1 MSKNIFETLT
11 AAMDEYERNQ
21 NVREIVILP
30 PLPDQLTDDEDMDDE
45 GVFDSGVV
53 HDVPGQLEVIM
64 NDDSS
69 SSKGE
74 EEPLRSWRKTDQP
87 RYTMLEFKGIPLQ
100 KLTHIHDELGGL
112 SPIQL
117 FDLMWEGCDDMIK
130 VETERYAHEQCADH
144 FFSVSVDE
152 IRRFNGVLMLS
163 GYNQLPS
170 QRDYWSLQLDLG
182 NFAVKSSLTRDRFL
196 KIKKYLHLVDNNVAP
211 HGPNQDRIFKV
222 RPLYN
227 LLGRNFMRFGVFK
240 EDLSVDESMV
250 PYYGRHTLKMFM
262 RGKPVRFGFKNW
274 CLCSSDGYCFKFNT
288 YQGAEP
294 KHVKKDPLGTRV
306 VMDLIQD
313 CCPEEHRLYFDNFFT
328 SVNLLL
334 ELKKKG
340 IRATGTVRDNRLHQV
355 KNLTPVSVMKKK
367 DRGFHSATF
376 DRCSEILVVRWND
389 NNVVTIAT
397 NHDFIHP
404 MISARRYCRTPKK
417 IPNVINNYNINMG
430 GVDVHDK
437 LLGAY
442 RIGIQGMC
450 IKF

>member
-196 KIKKYLHLVDNNVAP
+196 KIKKIP
-211 HGPNQDRIFKV
+211 P
-222 RPLYN
+222 
-227 LLGRNFMRFGVFK
+227 
-240 EDLSVDESMV
+240 S
-250 PYYGRHTLKMFM
+250 
-262 RGKPVRFGFKNW
+262 
-274 CLCSSDGYCFKFNT
+274 
-288 YQGAEP
+288 
-294 KHVKKDPLGTRV
+294 
-306 VMDLIQD
+306 
-313 CCPEEHRLYFDNFFT
+313 
-328 SVNLLL
+328 
-334 ELKKKG
+334 
-340 IRATGTVRDNRLHQV
+340 
-355 KNLTPVSVMKKK
+355 
-367 DRGFHSATF
+367 
-376 DRCSEILVVRWND
+376 
-389 NNVVTIAT
+389 
-397 NHDFIHP
+397 
-404 MISARRYCRTPKK
+404 RR
-417 IPNVINNYNINMG
+417 
-430 GVDVHDK
+430 
-437 LLGAY
+437 
-442 RIGIQGMC
+442 Q
-450 IKF
+450 